1 MELLVRSKWQDFSAQ
16 PVRPIAWQMGP
27 WCLYV
32 ALYWY
37 RYTEEPSKT
46 TETSASLVTFQEPSW
61 HLSFPSQAEDPVGM
75 QEVSHRGREIAGSG
89 CGQPQ

>member
-1 MELLVRSKWQDFSAQ
+1 M
-16 PVRPIAWQMGP
+16 
-27 WCLYV
+27 
-32 ALYWY
+32 
-37 RYTEEPSKT
+37 

-61 HLSFPSQAEDPVGM
+61 RLSFPSQAEDPVGM